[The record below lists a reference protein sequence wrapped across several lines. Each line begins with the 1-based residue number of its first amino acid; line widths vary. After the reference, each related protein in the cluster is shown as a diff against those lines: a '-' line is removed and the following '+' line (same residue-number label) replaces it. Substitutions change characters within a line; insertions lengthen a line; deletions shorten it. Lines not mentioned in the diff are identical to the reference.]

1 MALLEVNN
9 LQVNYGVIRAI
20 KGISFEVNEGEIVS
34 LIGANGAGKTTTMQ
48 SIMGLIPIK
57 DGTVTYDGKVINK
70 IPGHKLVPMGM
81 SQVPE
86 GRRVFQELTVY
97 ENLVMGAYT
106 QKDKAKINETLEEV
120 VEYFPR
126 LKERFNQL
134 AGTLSGGEQ
143 QMCAIGRGMMTRP
156 KMMILDEPSLGLA
169 PVIVDQIFE
178 ILKRLRA
185 EENLTVLLVE
195 QNAQLALENSDR
207 AYVLEN
213 GQVSVTGPAEELLH
227 SEAIQKAYLGL

>member
-1 MALLEVNN
+1 MLKVNDICSF
-9 LQVNYGVIRAI
+9 YGDVQILH
-20 KGISFEVNEGEIVS
+20 GVS
-34 LIGANGAGKTTTMQ
+34 LDVKAGEMVTLLGSNGAGKSTT
-48 SIMGLIPIK
+48 IKAICNINPIK
-57 DGTVTYDGKVINK
+57 TGEIIFDGQPI
-70 IPGHKLVPMGM
+70 HKLPAYKLPDLGIALI
-81 SQVPE
+81 PE
-86 GRRVFQELTVY
+86 GRHLFPAMSVKD
-97 ENLVMGAYT
+97 NLLMGAYT
-106 QKDKAKINETLEEV
+106 QSDKAQINRTLEEV

-126 LKERFNQL
+126 LKERFNQT

-156 KMMILDEPSLGLA
+156 KLMILDEPSLGLA

-213 GQVSVTGPAEELLH
+213 GQISVTGPAEELLH

>member
-70 IPGHKLVPMGM
+70 IPGHKLVSMGM

-106 QKDKAKINETLEEV
+106 QKDKRKIKEDIEDICTR
-120 VEYFPR
+120 FPR
-126 LKERFNQL
+126 LGERKNQI

-143 QMCAIGRGMMTRP
+143 QMLAMGRAMMSHP
-156 KMMILDEPSLGLA
+156 KLLMLDEPSMGLS
-169 PVIVDQIFE
+169 PLLVDQVFDIIKE
-178 ILKRLRA
+178 CHSQGMTI
-185 EENLTVLLVE
+185 LLVE
-195 QNAQLALENSDR
+195 QNAKKALSISDR
-207 AYVLEN
+207 AYVLET
-213 GQVSVTGPAEELLH
+213 GDITVTGKGIELLNN
-227 SEAIQKAYLGL
+227 EEVKKAYLGE

>member
-1 MALLEVNN
+1 M
-9 LQVNYGVIRAI
+9 LQVNNICSFYGDVQILH
-20 KGISFEVNEGEIVS
+20 GVS
-34 LIGANGAGKTTTMQ
+34 LEVKAGEMVTLLGSNGAGKSTTIKAICNINPVKSGEIIFGGQ
-48 SIMGLIPIK
+48 PI
-57 DGTVTYDGKVINK
+57 
-70 IPGHKLVPMGM
+70 HKLPAYKLPDLGIALI
-81 SQVPE
+81 PE
-86 GRRVFQELTVY
+86 GRHLFPSMSVKD
-97 ENLVMGAYT
+97 NLLMGAYT

-169 PVIVDQIFE
+169 PVIVDQIFD
-178 ILKRLRA
+178 ILKRLRE

>member
-1 MALLEVNN
+1 M
-9 LQVNYGVIRAI
+9 LQVNNICSFYGDVQILH
-20 KGISFEVNEGEIVS
+20 GVS
-34 LIGANGAGKTTTMQ
+34 LEVKAGEMVTLLGSNGAGKSTTIKAICNINPVRSGEIIFDGQ
-48 SIMGLIPIK
+48 PI
-57 DGTVTYDGKVINK
+57 
-70 IPGHKLVPMGM
+70 HKLPAYKLPDLGIALI
-81 SQVPE
+81 PE
-86 GRRVFQELTVY
+86 GRHLFPAMSVKD
-97 ENLVMGAYT
+97 NLLMGAYT

-126 LKERFNQL
+126 LKERFNQT

-169 PVIVDQIFE
+169 PVIVDQIFD

-213 GQVSVTGPAEELLH
+213 GQVSVNGPAEELLH

>member
-1 MALLEVNN
+1 M
-9 LQVNYGVIRAI
+9 LQVNNICSFYGDVQILH
-20 KGISFEVNEGEIVS
+20 GVS
-34 LIGANGAGKTTTMQ
+34 LEVKAGEMVTLLGSNGAGKSTTIKAICNINPVKSGEIIFGGQ
-48 SIMGLIPIK
+48 PI
-57 DGTVTYDGKVINK
+57 
-70 IPGHKLVPMGM
+70 HKLPAYKLPDLGIALI
-81 SQVPE
+81 PE
-86 GRRVFQELTVY
+86 GRHLFPSMSVKD
-97 ENLVMGAYT
+97 NLLMGAYT

-169 PVIVDQIFE
+169 PVIVDQIFD
-178 ILKRLRA
+178 ILKRLRE

-213 GQVSVTGPAEELLH
+213 GQISVTGPAEELLH

>member
-1 MALLEVNN
+1 MLYVKNICSFYGDVQILHGVSLEVH
-9 LQVNYGVIRAI
+9 A
-20 KGISFEVNEGEIVS
+20 GEMVTLLGS
-34 LIGANGAGKTTTMQ
+34 NGAGKSTT
-48 SIMGLIPIK
+48 IKAICNINPIK
-57 DGTVTYDGKVINK
+57 SGEIIFNGEPI
-70 IPGHKLVPMGM
+70 HKMPAYKLPDLGI
-81 SQVPE
+81 SLIPE
-86 GRRVFQELTVY
+86 GRHLFPAMSVKD
-97 ENLVMGAYT
+97 NLLMGAYA
-106 QKDKAKINETLEEV
+106 QKDKAKITETLEEV

-178 ILKRLRA
+178 ILARLRK
-185 EENLTVLLVE
+185 EENVTVLLVE

-213 GQVSVTGPAEELLH
+213 GQMSVSGPAEELLH

>member
-1 MALLEVNN
+1 M
-9 LQVNYGVIRAI
+9 LQVNNICSFYGDVQILH
-20 KGISFEVNEGEIVS
+20 GVS
-34 LIGANGAGKTTTMQ
+34 LEVKAGEMVTLLGSNGAGKSTTIKAICNINPVKSGEIIFGGQ
-48 SIMGLIPIK
+48 PI
-57 DGTVTYDGKVINK
+57 
-70 IPGHKLVPMGM
+70 HKLPAYKLPDLGIALI
-81 SQVPE
+81 PE
-86 GRRVFQELTVY
+86 GRHLFPSMSVKD
-97 ENLVMGAYT
+97 NLLMGAYT
-106 QKDKAKINETLEEV
+106 QKDKAKIHETLEEV

-169 PVIVDQIFE
+169 PVIVDQIFD
-178 ILKRLRA
+178 ILKRLRE

-213 GQVSVTGPAEELLH
+213 GQISVTGPAEELLH

>member
-1 MALLEVNN
+1 M
-9 LQVNYGVIRAI
+9 LQVNNICSFYGDVQILH
-20 KGISFEVNEGEIVS
+20 GVS
-34 LIGANGAGKTTTMQ
+34 LEVKAGEMVTLLGSNGAGKSTTIKAICNINPVKSGEIIFGGQ
-48 SIMGLIPIK
+48 PI
-57 DGTVTYDGKVINK
+57 
-70 IPGHKLVPMGM
+70 HKLPAYKLPDLGIALI
-81 SQVPE
+81 PE
-86 GRRVFQELTVY
+86 GRHLFPSMSVKD
-97 ENLVMGAYT
+97 NLLMGAYT

-169 PVIVDQIFE
+169 PVIVDQIFD

-213 GQVSVTGPAEELLH
+213 GQISVTGPAEELLH

>member
-1 MALLEVNN
+1 M
-9 LQVNYGVIRAI
+9 LQVNNICSFYGDVQILH
-20 KGISFEVNEGEIVS
+20 GVS
-34 LIGANGAGKTTTMQ
+34 LEVKAGEMVTLLGSNGAGKSTT
-48 SIMGLIPIK
+48 IK
-57 DGTVTYDGKVINK
+57 AICNINPVK
-70 IPGHKLVPMGM
+70 SGEIIFNGQAIHKLPAYKLPDLGIALI
-81 SQVPE
+81 PE
-86 GRRVFQELTVY
+86 GRHLFPSMSVKD
-97 ENLVMGAYT
+97 NLLMGAYT

-169 PVIVDQIFE
+169 PVIVDQIFD

>member
-1 MALLEVNN
+1 M
-9 LQVNYGVIRAI
+9 LQVNNICSFYGDVQILH
-20 KGISFEVNEGEIVS
+20 GVS
-34 LIGANGAGKTTTMQ
+34 LEVKAGEMVTLLGSNGAGKSTTIKAICNINPVKSGEIIFNDQ
-48 SIMGLIPIK
+48 PI
-57 DGTVTYDGKVINK
+57 
-70 IPGHKLVPMGM
+70 HKLPAYKLPDLGIALI
-81 SQVPE
+81 PE
-86 GRRVFQELTVY
+86 GRHLFPAMSVKD
-97 ENLVMGAYT
+97 NLLMGAYT
-106 QKDKAKINETLEEV
+106 QKDKVKINETLEEV

-126 LKERFNQL
+126 LKERFNQT

-156 KMMILDEPSLGLA
+156 KLMILDEPSLGLA

-178 ILKRLRA
+178 ILKRLRE

-213 GQVSVTGPAEELLH
+213 GQISVTGPAEELLH

>member
-1 MALLEVNN
+1 MLKVNDICSFYGDVQILHGVSLEVK
-9 LQVNYGVIRAI
+9 A
-20 KGISFEVNEGEIVS
+20 GEMVTLLGS
-34 LIGANGAGKTTTMQ
+34 NGAGKSTT
-48 SIMGLIPIK
+48 IKAICNINPIK
-57 DGTVTYDGKVINK
+57 SGEIIFNDQPIHK
-70 IPGHKLVPMGM
+70 IPAYKLPDLGIALI
-81 SQVPE
+81 PE
-86 GRRVFQELTVY
+86 GRHLFPAMSVKD
-97 ENLVMGAYT
+97 NLLMGAYT
-106 QKDKAKINETLEEV
+106 QNDKAQIAQTLEEV

-126 LKERFNQL
+126 LKERFNQT

-156 KMMILDEPSLGLA
+156 KLMILDEPSLGLA
-169 PVIVDQIFE
+169 PVIVDQIFD
-178 ILKRLRA
+178 ILKRLRK

-213 GQVSVTGPAEELLH
+213 GQISVSGPAEELLH

>member
-1 MALLEVNN
+1 MLKVNDICSFYGDVQILHGVSLEVK
-9 LQVNYGVIRAI
+9 A
-20 KGISFEVNEGEIVS
+20 GEMVTLLGS
-34 LIGANGAGKTTTMQ
+34 NGAGKSTTIKAICNINPVKSGEIIFNDQ
-48 SIMGLIPIK
+48 PI
-57 DGTVTYDGKVINK
+57 
-70 IPGHKLVPMGM
+70 HKLPAYKLPDLGIALI
-81 SQVPE
+81 PE
-86 GRRVFQELTVY
+86 GRHLFPAMSVKD
-97 ENLVMGAYT
+97 NLLMGAYT
-106 QKDKAKINETLEEV
+106 QKDKVKINETLEEV

-126 LKERFNQL
+126 LKERFNQT

-156 KMMILDEPSLGLA
+156 KLMILDEPSLGLA

-178 ILKRLRA
+178 ILKRLRE

-213 GQVSVTGPAEELLH
+213 GQISVTGPAEELLH

>member
-1 MALLEVNN
+1 M
-9 LQVNYGVIRAI
+9 LQVNNICSFYGDVQILH
-20 KGISFEVNEGEIVS
+20 GVS
-34 LIGANGAGKTTTMQ
+34 LEVKAGEMVTLLGSNGAGKSTT
-48 SIMGLIPIK
+48 IK
-57 DGTVTYDGKVINK
+57 AICNINPVK
-70 IPGHKLVPMGM
+70 SGEIIFNGQAIHKLPAYKLPDLGI
-81 SQVPE
+81 SLIPE
-86 GRRVFQELTVY
+86 GRHLFPAMSVKD
-97 ENLVMGAYT
+97 NLLMGAYT
-106 QKDKAKINETLEEV
+106 QKDKVKINETLEEV

>member
-1 MALLEVNN
+1 MLHVNNICSFYGDVQILHGVSLEVHP
-9 LQVNYGVIRAI
+9 
-20 KGISFEVNEGEIVS
+20 GEMVTLLGS
-34 LIGANGAGKTTTMQ
+34 NGAGKSTT
-48 SIMGLIPIK
+48 IKAICNINPIK
-57 DGTVTYDGKVINK
+57 SGEIIFNGNPI
-70 IPGHKLVPMGM
+70 HKLPAYKLPDLGI
-81 SQVPE
+81 SLIPE
-86 GRRVFQELTVY
+86 GRHLFPAMSVKD
-97 ENLVMGAYT
+97 NLLMGAYA
-106 QKDKAKINETLEEV
+106 QNDKVKIAETLEEV

-178 ILKRLRA
+178 ILARLRK
-185 EENLTVLLVE
+185 EENVTVLLVE

-213 GQVSVTGPAEELLH
+213 GQMSVSGPAEELLH

>member
-1 MALLEVNN
+1 MLKVNDICSF
-9 LQVNYGVIRAI
+9 YGDVQILH
-20 KGISFEVNEGEIVS
+20 GVS
-34 LIGANGAGKTTTMQ
+34 LDVKPGEMVTLLGSNGAGKSTT
-48 SIMGLIPIK
+48 IKAICNINPIK
-57 DGTVTYDGKVINK
+57 SGEIIFDGQPI
-70 IPGHKLVPMGM
+70 HKLPAYKLPDLGIALI
-81 SQVPE
+81 PE
-86 GRRVFQELTVY
+86 GRHLFPAMSVKD
-97 ENLVMGAYT
+97 NLLMGAYT
-106 QKDKAKINETLEEV
+106 QSDKAQINQTLEEV

-126 LKERFNQL
+126 LKERFNQT

-156 KMMILDEPSLGLA
+156 KLMILDEPSLGLA

-178 ILKRLRA
+178 ILKRLRK

-213 GQVSVTGPAEELLH
+213 GQISVTGPAEELLH

>member
-1 MALLEVNN
+1 MLKVNDICSFYGDVQILHGVSLEVK
-9 LQVNYGVIRAI
+9 A
-20 KGISFEVNEGEIVS
+20 GEMVTLLGS
-34 LIGANGAGKTTTMQ
+34 NGAGKSTTIKAICNINPVKSGEIIFNDQ
-48 SIMGLIPIK
+48 PI
-57 DGTVTYDGKVINK
+57 
-70 IPGHKLVPMGM
+70 HKLPAYKLPDLGIALI
-81 SQVPE
+81 PE
-86 GRRVFQELTVY
+86 GRHLFPAMSVKD
-97 ENLVMGAYT
+97 NLLMGAYT
-106 QKDKAKINETLEEV
+106 QKDKVKINETLEEV

-126 LKERFNQL
+126 LKERFNQT

-156 KMMILDEPSLGLA
+156 KLMILDEPSLGLA

-178 ILKRLRA
+178 ILKRLRE

>member
-1 MALLEVNN
+1 M
-9 LQVNYGVIRAI
+9 LQVNNICSFYGDVQILH
-20 KGISFEVNEGEIVS
+20 GVS
-34 LIGANGAGKTTTMQ
+34 LEVKAGEMVTLLGSNGAGKSTTIKAICNINPVKSGEIIFGGQ
-48 SIMGLIPIK
+48 PI
-57 DGTVTYDGKVINK
+57 
-70 IPGHKLVPMGM
+70 HKLPAYKLPDLGIALI
-81 SQVPE
+81 PE
-86 GRRVFQELTVY
+86 GRHLFPSMSVKD
-97 ENLVMGAYT
+97 NLLMGAYT

-169 PVIVDQIFE
+169 PVIVDQIFD

-213 GQVSVTGPAEELLH
+213 GQVSVTGPAKELLH